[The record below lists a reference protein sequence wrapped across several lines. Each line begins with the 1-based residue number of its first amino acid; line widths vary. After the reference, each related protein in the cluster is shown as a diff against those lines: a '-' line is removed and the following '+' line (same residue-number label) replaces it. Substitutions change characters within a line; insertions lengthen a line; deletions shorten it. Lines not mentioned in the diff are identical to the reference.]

1 MPASPASPFLLLG
14 EPVTLD
20 LVNTRVRRQGET
32 IDLLDTPAALATW
45 LRCEHERLPWTGTVT
60 RNDLAAVH
68 ALRDSATALLDA
80 LRQRARAPA
89 GALRHLNAVLAYG
102 RTAPLQLDWAG
113 TQPRLVASKVRT
125 RRGALLHALATDTVT
140 LLTGSDAKRVRQC
153 AHPDCILRFVATN
166 PRRRWCC
173 TATCGNRARVARHYL
188 RHHEAH

>member
-32 IDLLDTPAALATW
+32 IDLLDTPAALAAW
-45 LRCEHERLPWTGTVT
+45 LRCEHDRLPWAGAVT

-68 ALRDSATALLDA
+68 ALRDAAAALLDA
-80 LRQRARAPA
+80 LQHRARAPT
-89 GALRHLNAVLAYG
+89 GALRHLNSVLAHG

-113 TQPRLVASKVRT
+113 AQPRLVAPKART

-140 LLTGSDAKRVRQC
+140 LLTGPDAERVRQC

-166 PRRRWCC
+166 PRRRWCR